1 VNQGRIKAKK
11 MANLLIID
19 DHQIYLDGLEFTLSQ
34 NLADVTVLKAKDQN
48 EATHILSNSTIDLIL
63 LDLNLAESNGL
74 EAWQQ
79 LKQEFGA
86 LPVAILSA
94 SDRVQ
99 DIHDAQQRGALG
111 FINKSEDNQQ
121 LIRAIQQ
128 ILDGNLYF
136 PRSLPKDNSIKLTPR
151 QKDVLSLLAE
161 GLPNKLICKK
171 LEMSEAT
178 VKSHLRTLF
187 TLFDVNTRTQCV
199 SVANKL
205 DLIN

>member
-1 VNQGRIKAKK
+1 

-34 NLADVTVLKAKDQN
+34 NLTDVTVLKAKDQN
-48 EATHILSNSTIDLIL
+48 EATHILSDSTIDLIL

-79 LKQEFGA
+79 LKQDFGA

-99 DIHDAQQRGALG
+99 DIHEAQQRGALG
-111 FINKSEDNQQ
+111 FINKSEDNQK
-121 LIRAIQQ
+121 LIGAIQQ

-136 PRSLPKDNSIKLTPR
+136 PKSLPKDNSIKLTPR

-161 GLPNKLICKK
+161 GLPNKIICKR

>member
-1 VNQGRIKAKK
+1 

-19 DHQIYLDGLEFTLSQ
+19 DHQIYLDGLEFTLRQ
-34 NLADVTVLKAKDQN
+34 NLTDVIVLKAKNLD
-48 EATHILSNSTIDLIL
+48 ESSSHLSNSVIDLVL

-74 EAWQQ
+74 EVWQQ
-79 LKQEFGA
+79 LKLKHGPI
-86 LPVAILSA
+86 PVVILSA
-94 SDRVQ
+94 SDRIQ
-99 DIHDAQQRGALG
+99 DIQEAQQKGALG

-121 LIRAIQQ
+121 LIYAIQR

-136 PRSLPKDNSIKLTPR
+136 PKSLPKEPSVRLTPR
-151 QKDVLSLLAE
+151 QMDVLSLLAE
-161 GLPNKLICKK
+161 GLPNKVICKK

-205 DLIN
+205 NLIG